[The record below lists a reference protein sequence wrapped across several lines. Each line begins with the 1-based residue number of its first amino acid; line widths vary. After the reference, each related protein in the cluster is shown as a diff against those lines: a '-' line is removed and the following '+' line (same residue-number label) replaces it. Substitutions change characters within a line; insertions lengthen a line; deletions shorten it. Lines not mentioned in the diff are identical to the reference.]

1 MKKNLATIV
10 SGESNQNALLG
21 MQDKEREAQT
31 RSVYEHTRGR
41 EHRSD
46 AVLRPSSSI
55 WTDSAFPYHLV
66 DLTHT
71 LDEKISSWTGT
82 CGFHQEV
89 KLDYDLTTSDVS
101 FRVQQLKMHAG
112 IGTHID
118 APAHCS
124 RGKTTIEQ
132 LDINNLIA
140 PCVMIDVSAQA
151 HESYTLSL
159 DDLALFEKKEGMIA
173 LNSFVLIRTGWDQFW
188 NQPERYHNNYRF
200 PSVSKEAADF
210 LIQRKAVGLGIDTL
224 SPDRPESGYPVHAA
238 FLGSEKYIVE
248 NVANSISLPPTGS
261 FILALPIKTH
271 GGTEAPIR
279 LVGLIPM
286 GPL

>member
-1 MKKNLATIV
+1 MA
-10 SGESNQNALLG
+10 
-21 MQDKEREAQT
+21 
-31 RSVYEHTRGR
+31 
-41 EHRSD
+41 
-46 AVLRPSSSI
+46 SSMS
-55 WTDSAFPYHLV
+55 FPYRII

-71 LDEKISSWTGT
+71 LDENIPSWTGS
-82 CGFHQEV
+82 CGFHQDV

-124 RGKTTIEQ
+124 LGNATIEQ
-132 LDINNLIA
+132 LDLNNLIA

-151 HESYTLSL
+151 HESYTVSL
-159 DDLALFEKKEGMIA
+159 NDVMAFEATHGIIEPH
-173 LNSFVLIRTGWDQFW
+173 SFVLIRTGWDQFW

-200 PSVSKEAADF
+200 PSVSKEAADC
-210 LIQRKAVGLGIDTL
+210 LILRKAVGIGIDTL

-248 NVANSISLPPTGS
+248 NAANSISLPPTRS
-261 FILALPIKTH
+261 FILALPIKTRH
-271 GGTEAPIR
+271 GTESPLR
-279 LVGLIPM
+279 LVGLIPTA
-286 GPL
+286 